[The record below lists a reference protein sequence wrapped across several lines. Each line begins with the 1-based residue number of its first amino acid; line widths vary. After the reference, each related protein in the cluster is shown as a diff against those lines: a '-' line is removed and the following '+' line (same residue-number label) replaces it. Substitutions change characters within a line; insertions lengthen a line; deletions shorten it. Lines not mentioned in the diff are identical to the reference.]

1 MKRGNGLTIGVIA
14 FGVLALAGGGI
25 GAAVWYT
32 TSHKAAEKAALVS
45 TFPWFPEAL
54 LVDVSKICI
63 I

>member
-32 TSHKAAEKAALVS
+32 TSHKAAEKAALVPS
-45 TFPWFPEAL
+45 L
-54 LVDVSKICI
+54 L
-63 I
+63 